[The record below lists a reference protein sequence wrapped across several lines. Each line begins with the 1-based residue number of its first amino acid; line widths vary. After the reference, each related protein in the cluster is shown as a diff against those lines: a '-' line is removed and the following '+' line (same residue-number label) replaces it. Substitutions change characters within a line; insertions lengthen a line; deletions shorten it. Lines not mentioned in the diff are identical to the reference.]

1 MDNLI
6 NSFFEKNPDFL
17 AEHHL
22 YSFNEFTKDLSK
34 MAPVTFKRKV
44 GGKERKIEISVKEVR
59 LTRPAMFPN
68 EARLANATYAFTVSA
83 DLEVV
88 GERTITVPNVKLA
101 TIPAMVR
108 STMCLLSGMPPS
120 ARFEMGE
127 CRNDPGGYFIIEG
140 KEKVVVCEEEAAPVV
155 IVRSQVGK
163 YAATAEFGELLLGL
177 VAETERAVNGNIVAV
192 VDGKAVPLFLLM
204 RALGVVTDKRI
215 VETCFLDAGSVFADA
230 LVPSVHDAGKVFTQ
244 ADALAYLQVVGVSV
258 AKVLPNVKDKAFF
271 IGHMVQKLVRV
282 YKGVEAATD
291 VDSLKNKRVVTSGLR
306 LSRLFEAYY
315 RQVQEHVEAQILKE
329 FLYQCKEVNE
339 GEAFASLVSGS
350 KVLAYF
356 RDAAVFELEPAD
368 LDRTSFLSMVKSLRG
383 WDTVLHP
390 THYGMLDP
398 VEGMA
403 LMARVTWKCPLSLPE
418 LVPLRDPTKLK
429 ELIKIFVDGV
439 WVGSTG
445 DPHGVVSTL
454 LGHRREKRVSA
465 DLSVSWMMGENAIY
479 VCTDAGRLQRPVL
492 YLTETG
498 LLSAD
503 LATWTWGDA
512 KMVDYLDA
520 SESDSA
526 YIAPKLE
533 DLHERH
539 THVEIHGSLML
550 GVQGNLLVFPE
561 HTPSK
566 FDSSRAVSL
575 YHTNHQNRMDTCA
588 VLNYGQTPLIKSVHL
603 KTITRNEHPY
613 GVNVVVA
620 VLSGYGTV
628 VNQGALDRGMFHVTG
643 YTAYESDAEVVVE
656 PNSPVEEGTALM
668 KGVPAV
674 RPGVVDRTYMKN
686 GVSKVKVR
694 EERAVEGG
702 EVFASRTGQRGAC
715 AIVPEADMPFTA
727 QGLRPDLIISPHA
740 DLTVAH
746 LLEMLTGNFH
756 SYNGTFGDCTA
767 FSSPGDKC
775 AMYASALQWCGY
787 TSTGD
792 AFMYD
797 GLTGRQLE
805 GGVFVGPAYYLRMK
819 RDRAAASGVSNLT
832 RQPVGGVVLDEM
844 DCGGAAGNGLARF
857 LSSMGGTYKMAVDSV
872 TGLTAVGTLS
882 PTLDGPITFDG
893 GMQVTTSSRYN
904 KEVTTVAVPYACKLL
919 AQELLT
925 MNVAMRL
932 VTHQPK
938 IEMEVIPMFISMPF
952 TKRNVLGN
960 RLYASDGPICKTP
973 LFDTPT
979 MGHTIFPFV
988 TTRAG
993 LDRLLETANFTPV
1006 PHTGVFNKAHFKSPV
1021 YADITAKSIA
1031 TTADYFFNKMKRGT
1045 FVRVKDNQL
1054 ADFIPLCNTEFTN
1067 DFHPLLKFSPSKE
1080 AILEL
1085 AQVHR
1090 DPKKWHA
1097 SNGMIRPER
1106 PDEYLA
1112 QMYDMLAETCS
1123 HRKVNDCVFFLNL
1136 SDSPHLAAKW
1146 SEAFDAIHGD
1156 KELESPY
1163 KNKPFIPVL
1172 SQCTKE
1178 GYADIPIPTGADWG
1192 LISEKYFAAW
1202 DGVNVECKNSPALQP
1217 PPWDQRLPIFY
1228 WRGSGTG
1235 GVRTTLA
1242 EKSKVIKALDVEVV
1256 PSKGQLRVFRENGV
1270 HVRPVPD
1277 TGAEPV
1283 ALKDQLKFKFTFNL
1297 EGNSASYRYG
1307 ALFKYGF
1314 CVLSVKSAHKLWF
1327 EQFLAGGAVVGDKV
1341 GDVASYAFIE
1351 VKSDLSDLD
1360 ETVAWCLAHDEECR
1374 TIADNGAKFYARYF
1388 THKMVYDYMAETIN
1402 TVSAM
1407 VKPLPEKREKQGYE
1421 VVKFTN
1427 NTLMPLSTTVV
1438 MVPKGKNISKLL
1450 KEYSELNVLVIE
1462 QARRFD
1468 REALFNVGFDFITS
1482 TCPEIDTFVCHD
1494 PDVVCPKEVVEKY
1507 FGPDGRD
1514 VVQLGRGVVR
1524 LSRGAFKQVNGFGES
1539 LVTRI
1544 DGKFTIY
1551 RPSVVHGKPA
1561 EESVDRFNWKM
1572 KGANSIMYDVVD
1584 HAKLGRTHR
1593 KITVQLNLDIAP
1605 ETSAFD
1611 IQPDA
1616 KKEDSKEEGSKESE
1630 AKEEGS
1636 KEGEP
1641 KKGEAEDGEATEG
1654 AKEDK
1659 AKEGSAIVGEAKEGE
1674 AKEDAKED
1682 AKEGEEGA
1690 KEDTSKADTKEG
1702 EAKEEK
1708 PKEDAKEA
1716 KEDAKEAKED
1726 KPKEAKEDAKEAKE
1740 GKPKEAKEDKPKE
1753 AKEDK
1758 SKEEAKEDKQEPKDA
1773 KEAPDSEEPE
1783 IKLGPNEKL
1792 MVDSDGT
1799 QIIARDVTAPRP
1811 VAPNSVL
1818 DNKSEVSVGSTSD
1831 PEKKVINLKI

>member
-34 MAPVTFKRKV
+34 MAPMTFKRKV
-44 GGKERKIEISVKEVR
+44 GGKERKIEISVKEVH
-59 LTRPAMFPN
+59 LARPAMFPN

-88 GERTITVPNVKLA
+88 GESTIAVPNVLVA

-108 STMCLLSGMPPS
+108 SKMCLLSGMPSS
-120 ARFEMGE
+120 ARYQMGE

-155 IVRSQVGK
+155 VVRRQVGK
-163 YAATAEFGELLLGL
+163 YAATAEFGGLLLGL

-192 VDGKAVPLFLLM
+192 VGGKAVPLFLLM

-215 VETCFLDAGSVFADA
+215 VETCFLDAASVFADA
-230 LVPSVHDAGKVFTQ
+230 LVASVHDAGKVFTQ
-244 ADALAYLQVVGVSV
+244 ADALAYLEVVGVSLS
-258 AKVLPNVKDKAFF
+258 KVLPTVAERAFF

-291 VDSLKNKRVVTSGLR
+291 LDSLKNKRVVTSGLR
-306 LSRLFEAYY
+306 LSRLFEAHY
-315 RQVQEHVEAQILKE
+315 RQLGEHVEAQILKE
-329 FLYQCKEVNE
+329 FLYQCKEVKE
-339 GEAFASLVSGS
+339 AEAFASLVSGG

-356 RDAAVFELEPAD
+356 RNAAVFQLPLQD
-368 LDRTSFLSMVKSLRG
+368 LDRSSYLSAVKSLRG
-383 WDTVLHP
+383 WGTVPHP
-390 THYGMLDP
+390 TQWGLLDD
-398 VEGMA
+398 GMA

-429 ELIKIFVDGV
+429 ELVKFFVDGV

-445 DPHGVVSTL
+445 DPHGVVTTL
-454 LGHRREKRVSA
+454 LGHRREKRVSV
-465 DLSVSWMMGENAIY
+465 DLSVSWMIGENAIY

-503 LATWTWGDA
+503 LSTWAWGDA

-520 SESDSA
+520 SESDGA

-533 DLHERH
+533 DLTERH

-550 GVQGNLLVFPE
+550 GVHGNLLVFPE
-561 HTPSK
+561 HNPFSN
-566 FDSSRAVSL
+566 FDPSRAISL

-588 VLNYGQTPLIKSVHL
+588 VLNYGQTPLVKSAYL
-603 KTITRNEHPY
+603 KHIMNEHPC
-613 GVNVVVA
+613 GVNAIVA
-620 VLSGYGTV
+620 VLSGYDAV
-628 VNQGALDRGMFHVTG
+628 VLNQGSLDRGMFNVTR
-643 YTAYESDAEVVVE
+643 YTAYETAQTDDIIAGES
-656 PNSPVEEGTALM
+656 SVEEGAPLM
-668 KGVPAV
+668 KGVLAA
-674 RPGVVDRTYMKN
+674 RPGTVDRTYLKN
-686 GVSKVKVR
+686 GLGKVKVR
-694 EERAVEGG
+694 EEWKVESGD
-702 EVFASRTGQRGAC
+702 VFASRTGHKGAC
-715 AIVPEADMPFTA
+715 VMLPEADMPYTA
-727 QGLRPDLIISPHA
+727 QGVRPDLIIPPQS
-740 DLTVAH
+740 DLTVGQM
-746 LLEMLTGNFH
+746 LEMLTGNFH
-756 SYNGTFGDCTA
+756 SYNATFGDCTA
-767 FSSPGDKC
+767 FASPGDKC

-792 AFMYD
+792 VFMYD

-805 GGVFVGPAYYLRMK
+805 GGVFVGPAYYMRMT
-819 RDRAAASGVSNLT
+819 RDRANSAKGVSNLT
-832 RQPVGGVVLDEM
+832 RQPVGGVELDEM
-844 DCGGAAGNGLARF
+844 DCGGLAGNGMARF
-857 LSSMGGTYKMAVDSV
+857 LSSMGDTYKMAVDSV
-872 TGLTAVGTLS
+872 TGMTAVGALS

-893 GMQVTTSSRYN
+893 GMQVTASSRYN

-925 MNVAMRL
+925 MNIAMRL

-938 IEMEVIPMFISMPF
+938 IEMAVVPMFVSMPF

-960 RLYASDGPICKTP
+960 RLYASDGPICTTP
-973 LFDTPT
+973 LFETPT
-979 MGHTIFPFV
+979 MGRTIFPFV
-988 TTRAG
+988 TTRAE
-993 LDRLLETANFTPV
+993 LARLSANFTPV
-1006 PHTGVFNKAHFKSPV
+1006 PHTGLFNKAHFKSPV
-1021 YADITAKSIA
+1021 YADITPKSIA
-1031 TTADYFFNKMKRGT
+1031 ATADYFFTKMKKGT

-1054 ADFIPLCNTEFTN
+1054 ADFIPLYNTEFTN
-1067 DFHPLLKFSPSKE
+1067 DFHPTLKFSPSKE

-1085 AQVHR
+1085 AQFQR

-1123 HRKVNDCVFFLNL
+1123 HRKVNDGVFFLNL
-1136 SDSPHLAAKW
+1136 CDSPHLAAEW
-1146 SEAFDAIHGD
+1146 REPFDAIYGD
-1156 KELESPY
+1156 KEVSPR
-1163 KNKPFIPVL
+1163 KPFIPVL
-1172 SQCTKE
+1172 SQCTRD
-1178 GYADIPIPTGADWG
+1178 GYADIPIPTGEDWEV
-1192 LISEKYFAAW
+1192 ISEKYFAHW
-1202 DGVNVECKNSPALQP
+1202 DGANVDCKNRPALQP
-1217 PPWDQRLPIFY
+1217 PLWDQRLPIFF

-1235 GVRTTLA
+1235 DVRTTLA
-1242 EKSKVIKALDVEVV
+1242 EKSKMIKALDVGVV
-1256 PSKGQLRVFRENGV
+1256 PSKGELRVFRENGV
-1270 HVRPVPD
+1270 NHVRPVPD

-1283 ALKDQLKFKFTFNL
+1283 ALKDQLKYKFTFNL
-1297 EGNSASYRYG
+1297 EGNTASYRYG
-1307 ALFKYGF
+1307 TLFKYGF

-1341 GDVASYAFIE
+1341 GDVASYAFIA
-1351 VKSDLSDLD
+1351 VKADLSDLD
-1360 ETVAWCLAHDEECR
+1360 ETVAWCLAHDEDCR

-1388 THKMVYDYMAETIN
+1388 THKMVYDYLADTLN

-1407 VKPLPEKREKQGYE
+1407 VKPMAEVRETQGVD

-1427 NTLMPLSTTVV
+1427 TTLSPLSTTVV
-1438 MVPKGKNISKLL
+1438 LVPVPKNKNISKLL
-1450 KEYSELNVLVIE
+1450 KEYSALNVLVIE
-1462 QARRFD
+1462 QARQFD
-1468 REALFNVGFDFITS
+1468 RGAALNAGFDFITS

-1494 PDVVCPKEVVEKY
+1494 PDHVCPKEVVDKY
-1507 FGPDGRD
+1507 FGADGRD
-1514 VVQLGRGVVR
+1514 VVHLGGRSFEVVR
-1524 LSRGAFKQVNGFGES
+1524 LSRNAFKQVNGFGES

-1551 RPSVVHGKPA
+1551 RPSVVQVRRA
-1561 EESVDRFNWKM
+1561 DDSVDRFNWKM

-1584 HAKLGRTHR
+1584 HVKLGRTHR
-1593 KITVQLNLDIAP
+1593 KITVQLNLDIAA
-1605 ETSAFD
+1605 ETSAFEV
-1611 IQPDA
+1611 QPDA
-1616 KKEDSKEEGSKESE
+1616 KNDSNEEGSKESE

-1659 AKEGSAIVGEAKEGE
+1659 AKEGVAIVGETKEGE
-1674 AKEDAKED
+1674 TK
-1682 AKEGEEGA
+1682 EGA
-1690 KEDTSKADTKEG
+1690 KEDTSKEDTKEG
-1702 EAKEEK
+1702 DAKEGT
-1708 PKEDAKEA
+1708 PKEGAKEEA
-1716 KEDAKEAKED
+1716 KEDAKEGTPKED
-1726 KPKEAKEDAKEAKE
+1726 KPKEDAKDKPEASSEAKD
-1740 GKPKEAKEDKPKE
+1740 KPEASAEAKPE
-1753 AKEDK
+1753 AKPEA
-1758 SKEEAKEDKQEPKDA
+1758 SAEAKPEAKPEASAEA
-1773 KEAPDSEEPE
+1773 KEAPEEEPE

-1799 QIIARDVTAPRP
+1799 QIIARDVTAPVP
-1811 VAPNSVL
+1811 VASNSVL
-1818 DNKSEVSVGSTSD
+1818 DNKSEVSVGSASD
-1831 PEKKVINLKI
+1831 PEKKIVNLKI

>member
-44 GGKERKIEISVKEVR
+44 GGKERKIEILMKEVR

-68 EARLANATYAFTVSA
+68 EARLTNATYAFTVSA

-88 GERTITVPNVKLA
+88 GESTITVPNVLVA

-108 STMCLLSGMPPS
+108 STMCLLSGMPPT

-127 CRNDPGGYFIIEG
+127 CRNDPGGYFIMEG
-140 KEKVVVCEEEAAPVV
+140 KEKVVACEEEAAPVV
-155 IVRSQVGK
+155 VVQGKTGK

-258 AKVLPNVKDKAFF
+258 AKVLPTVKDKAFF

-282 YKGVEAATD
+282 YKGVEPATD
-291 VDSLKNKRVVTSGLR
+291 VGSLKNKRVVTSGLR

-315 RQVQEHVEAQILKE
+315 RQVQQHVEAQILKE

-339 GEAFASLVSGS
+339 GEAFASLVSGG

-356 RDAAVFELEPAD
+356 RDAAVYQLPVQD
-368 LDRTSFLSMVKSLRG
+368 LDRTSYLSMVKCLRG
-383 WDTVLHP
+383 WDTALHP

-403 LMARVTWKCPLSLPE
+403 LMARITWKCPLSLPE

-429 ELIKIFVDGV
+429 ELVKFFVDGV

-445 DPHGVVSTL
+445 DPHTVVATL
-454 LGHRREKRVSA
+454 LGRRRDKHASA
-465 DLSVSWMMGENAIY
+465 DLSVSWMIGENAIY

-520 SESDSA
+520 SESDGA

-533 DLHERH
+533 DLNERH

-550 GVQGNLLVFPE
+550 GVRGNLLPYVE
-561 HTPSK
+561 HTPFSR
-566 FDSSRAVSL
+566 FDPSRAISL
-575 YHTNHQNRMDTCA
+575 YHTNHHNRMDTGA
-588 VLNYGQTPLIKSVHL
+588 VLNYGQTPLIKSVYL
-603 KTITRNEHPY
+603 KNIINEHPC
-613 GVNVVVA
+613 GVNAIVA
-620 VLSGYGTV
+620 VLSGYGAV
-628 VNQGALDRGMFHVTG
+628 VFNQGALDRGMFNVTG
-643 YTAYESDAEVVVE
+643 YTAYQTAQTDDIVAVD
-656 PNSPVEEGTALM
+656 SPVEEGTVLM
-668 KGVPAV
+668 KGVLAA
-674 RPGVVDRTYMKN
+674 RPGTVDRAYMKN
-686 GVSKVKVR
+686 GVAKVKVR
-694 EERAVEGG
+694 EEWKVDSGD
-702 EVFASRTGQRGAC
+702 VFASRTGQRGAC
-715 AIVPEADMPFTA
+715 AILPESDMPFTA
-727 QGLRPDLIISPHA
+727 QGVRPDLIISPHA
-740 DLTVAH
+740 DLTMGQM
-746 LLEMLTGNFH
+746 LEMLTGNFH

-767 FSSPGDKC
+767 FASPGDKC
-775 AMYASALQWCGY
+775 AMYANALQWCGY

-792 AFMYD
+792 VFMYD
-797 GLTGRQLE
+797 GLTGQQLE
-805 GGVFVGPAYYLRMK
+805 GGVFVGPAYYMRMT
-819 RDRAAASGVSNLT
+819 RERAVSPKGVSNLT
-832 RQPVGGVVLDEM
+832 RQPVGGVELDEL
-844 DCGGAAGNGLARF
+844 DCGGIAGHGLARF
-857 LSSMGGTYKMAVDSV
+857 LSSLSDTYKMTVDSV
-872 TGLTAVGTLS
+872 SGMTAVGALS

-893 GMQVTTSSRYN
+893 GMQVATGSRYT
-904 KEVTTVAVPYACKLL
+904 KEMATVAVPYACKLL

-925 MNVAMRL
+925 MNIAMRL

-938 IEMEVIPMFISMPF
+938 IEMAVIPMFVSMPF

-960 RLYASDGPICKTP
+960 RLYASDGPICTTP

-988 TTRAG
+988 TTRAV
-993 LDRLLETANFTPV
+993 LARLLETSANFTPV
-1006 PHTGVFNKAHFKSPV
+1006 PHTGVFNTGHFKSPV
-1021 YADITAKSIA
+1021 YADITSKSIA
-1031 TTADYFFNKMKRGT
+1031 ATADYFFNKMKKGT
-1045 FVRVKDNQL
+1045 FVRIHNNQL
-1054 ADFIPLCNTEFTN
+1054 ADFIPLYNTEFTN
-1067 DFHPLLKFSPSKE
+1067 DFHAMLKFSPSKE

-1085 AQVHR
+1085 AQVQR

-1136 SDSPHLAAKW
+1136 ADSPHLAADW
-1146 SEAFDAIHGD
+1146 REPFDAIYGD
-1156 KELESPY
+1156 KELSPR
-1163 KNKPFIPVL
+1163 KPFIPVL
-1172 SQCTKE
+1172 SQCTRA
-1178 GYADIPIPTGADWG
+1178 GYADIPIPTGDDWEV
-1192 LISEKYFAAW
+1192 ISEKYFAAW
-1202 DGVNVECKNSPALQP
+1202 DGTNVDCKNSPALQP
-1217 PPWDQRLPIFY
+1217 PLWDQRLPIFF

-1235 GVRTTLA
+1235 DVRTTLA

-1256 PSKGQLRVFRENGV
+1256 PSKGQLRLFRENGV

-1283 ALKDQLKFKFTFNL
+1283 SLKDQLKFKFTFNL

-1314 CVLSVKSAHKLWF
+1314 CVLSVKSTHALWF
-1327 EQFLAGGAVVGDKV
+1327 EQFLVGGAVVGDKV

-1351 VKSDLSDLD
+1351 VRADLSDLD

-1388 THKMVYDYMAETIN
+1388 THKMVFDYLADTLN
-1402 TVSAM
+1402 TVSSM
-1407 VKPLPEKREKQGYE
+1407 VKPLPLVEQEAVVE

-1427 NTLMPLSTTVV
+1427 NALLPLSTTVV
-1438 MVPKGKNISKLL
+1438 LVPSPKGNKNLSRLL
-1450 KEYSELNVLVIE
+1450 KEYSSLNVLVIE
-1462 QARRFD
+1462 QARHFD
-1468 REALFNVGFDFITS
+1468 RGAMLNAGFDFITS

-1494 PDVVCPKEVVEKY
+1494 PDLVCPKEVVEKY

-1514 VVQLGRGVVR
+1514 VVHLGGRSFGVVR
-1524 LSRGAFKQVNGFGES
+1524 LSRTAFKQINGFGES
-1539 LVTRI
+1539 LVSRI
-1544 DGKFTIY
+1544 DGKFKVY
-1551 RPSVVHGKPA
+1551 RPSVVQVKNVA
-1561 EESVDRFNWKM
+1561 ESVGRFNWKM
-1572 KGANSIMYDVVD
+1572 NGANSIMYDVVE
-1584 HAKLGRTHR
+1584 HVKLGRTHR
-1593 KITVQLNLDIAP
+1593 KIIVQLNLDIDP

-1611 IQPDA
+1611 IQSNA
-1616 KKEDSKEEGSKESE
+1616 KKDSKEEGSKESE

-1641 KKGEAEDGEATEG
+1641 KKGEAEDGEANEG

-1659 AKEGSAIVGEAKEGE
+1659 AKEGEAIVGETKEGE
-1674 AKEDAKED
+1674 AKVDAKEGAKEGDKED
-1682 AKEGEEGA
+1682 AKEGD
-1690 KEDTSKADTKEG
+1690 KEDTSKEDTKEG
-1702 EAKEEK
+1702 EAKEDK
-1708 PKEDAKEA
+1708 PKESKDAA
-1716 KEDAKEAKED
+1716 EAKED
-1726 KPKEAKEDAKEAKE
+1726 KPKEGAKEDTKESDAA
-1740 GKPKEAKEDKPKE
+1740 EAKEDKPKE
-1753 AKEDK
+1753 SNAAE
-1758 SKEEAKEDKQEPKDA
+1758 A
-1773 KEAPDSEEPE
+1773 KEAPEEEPE

-1799 QIIARDVTAPRP
+1799 QIIARDVTAPVP
-1811 VAPNSVL
+1811 VTPNSVL

-1831 PEKKVINLKI
+1831 PEKKIVNLKI